1 MKGVA
6 PVGLFARIE
15 FSTLFALIALTMTI
29 GWLLWRSHRYLAR
42 QEKGE
47 SPPARTSR
55 RQPPRQHAPSLD
67 APDDAIRWE
76 VQMHETARDLSGQLD
91 SKMAALR
98 HLIREADRAA
108 GRLEA
113 ALASAGGVPD
123 ASPAAEASTAQP
135 SNASEKLDPLPSP
148 PTDQAEALKSAGAA
162 DRGSV
167 TREVAPEAG
176 KPQRPADERY
186 EEIYL
191 LADYG
196 FDAAEIA
203 RRVGSPVGEVDLIL
217 GLRGKR

>member
-1 MKGVA
+1 M
-6 PVGLFARIE
+6 GLFARIE

-42 QEKGE
+42 QEKGW

-55 RQPPRQHAPSLD
+55 RQPHAKGPSLD
-67 APDDAIRWE
+67 APDDVIRWE

-91 SKMAALR
+91 SKMAALA
-98 HLIREADRAA
+98 HLIGEADRAA

-113 ALASAGGVPD
+113 ALASARGVPD
-123 ASPAAEASTAQP
+123 QSPAAEASSGQL
-135 SNASEKLDPLPSP
+135 SNTSDKLDPLPP

-162 DRGSV
+162 DRVSV
-167 TREVAPEAG
+167 SREVTPKADT
-176 KPQRPADERY
+176 QRLPADERY

-203 RRVGSPVGEVDLIL
+203 RRVGSPVGEVELIL

>member
-1 MKGVA
+1 M
-6 PVGLFARIE
+6 GLFAQVE
-15 FSTLFALIALTMTI
+15 FPTLFALLALVVTI

-42 QEKGE
+42 QDKAW
-47 SPPARTSR
+47 SPPAHASR
-55 RQPPRQHAPSLD
+55 RHPRQTGPSLD
-67 APDDAIRWE
+67 APDEVIRWE

-91 SKMAALR
+91 TKMSALS

-113 ALASAGGVPD
+113 ALASAARAPD
-123 ASPAAEASTAQP
+123 ESPAAEASAGQGVD
-135 SNASEKLDPLPSP
+135 ASETPAPLPSP

-167 TREVAPEAG
+167 AHEAAPEAG
-176 KPQRPADERY
+176 KPRRPADERY

-203 RRVGSPVGEVDLIL
+203 RRVGSPVGEVELIL
-217 GLRGKR
+217 GLRAKR

>member
-1 MKGVA
+1 
-6 PVGLFARIE
+6 VGLFARIE
-15 FSTLFALIALTMTI
+15 FSTLFALIAMTMTI

-42 QEKGE
+42 QEKGR

-55 RQPPRQHAPSLD
+55 RQPPQHGPSLD
-67 APDDAIRWE
+67 APDDVIRWE

-91 SKMAALR
+91 SKMAALG
-98 HLIREADRAA
+98 HLIGEAERAA

-113 ALASAGGVPD
+113 ALASAPGAPD
-123 ASPAAEASTAQP
+123 QSPAAEASTGQR
-135 SNASEKLDPLPSP
+135 SNTSDKLDPLPSP

-162 DRGSV
+162 DRVSV
-167 TREVAPEAG
+167 AREVTP
-176 KPQRPADERY
+176 KVDTQRLPADERY

-203 RRVGSPVGEVDLIL
+203 RRVGSPVGEVELIL

>member
-1 MKGVA
+1 
-6 PVGLFARIE
+6 VGLFARIE

-42 QEKGE
+42 QEKGW

-55 RQPPRQHAPSLD
+55 RQPHAKGPPLD
-67 APDDAIRWE
+67 APDDVIRWE

-91 SKMAALR
+91 SKMAALA
-98 HLIREADRAA
+98 HLIGEADRAA

-113 ALASAGGVPD
+113 ALASAPGAPD
-123 ASPAAEASTAQP
+123 QSPAAEALTGRL
-135 SNASEKLDPLPSP
+135 SNTSDKLDPLPSP

-162 DRGSV
+162 DRVSV
-167 TREVAPEAG
+167 AREVAPEAG
-176 KPQRPADERY
+176 KQRRPADERY

-203 RRVGSPVGEVDLIL
+203 RRVGSPVGEVELIL